1 MVTSERTADSGAKG
15 DVKERLLTAAINLY
29 GEKGTQVSLRA
40 IQREAGVLNE
50 AAIRYYFGS
59 KDKLL
64 DACMASLA
72 EQFIPLA
79 RNMIRQTLDPE
90 SGSRIGLRDVAMVLV
105 SAFYSLKV
113 NNENG
118 IRLLARMIREEG
130 SNGQDM
136 LIRHFG
142 EAIWLLEEVIQKML
156 PDKPAKT
163 IRLHLFLAINNTI
176 NGMVDLDLLWR
187 LPSLDDDLAHY
198 HLSEGELAY
207 GFIDYIAAGMAA

>member
-1 MVTSERTADSGAKG
+1 MTTSERTADSGAKG
-15 DVKERLLTAAINLY
+15 DVKQRLLTAAINLY
-29 GEKGTQVSLRA
+29 GDKGTQVSLRA

-64 DACMASLA
+64 DACLESLA

-90 SGSRIGLRDVAMVLV
+90 TSSDIGVRDVAMVLV
-105 SAFYSLKV
+105 SAFYSLKL
-113 NNENG
+113 NNEAG

-130 SNGQDM
+130 AMGQDM
-136 LIRHFG
+136 LIKHFG
-142 EAIWLLEEVIQKML
+142 EAIWMLEEVIQKMH
-156 PDKPAKT
+156 PEKPAKT

-187 LPSLDDDLAHY
+187 LPSLDDDHEHY